1 MRWVGKETKI
11 ELPGPDRE
19 WQFRILSPIFLTGF
33 RDGRLHP
40 CIGRRGLAGPG
51 RPAARAAFPGR
62 HGTRH
67 CRHRALR
74 RPVKADAAGIGF
86 L

>member
-1 MRWVGKETKI
+1 M
-11 ELPGPDRE
+11 
-19 WQFRILSPIFLTGF
+19 QFRIPQRIFLTGF

-40 CIGRRGLAGPG
+40 SVGRRGVADPG

-67 CRHRALR
+67 SRHGALR
-74 RPVKADAAGIGF
+74 RPLKTDAAGIGF
-86 L
+86 RY